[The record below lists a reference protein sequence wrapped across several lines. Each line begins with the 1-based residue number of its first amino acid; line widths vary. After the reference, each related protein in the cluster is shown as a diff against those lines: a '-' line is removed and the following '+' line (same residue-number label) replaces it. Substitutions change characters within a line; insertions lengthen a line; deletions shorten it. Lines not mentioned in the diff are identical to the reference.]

1 MQHRVV
7 IAQLF
12 LMAVETALL
21 VLVNL
26 NAPMT
31 QEQVLAQEVILRPV
45 TEIIRT
51 TTAKAQD
58 IILAHAQALT
68 EHLAQV
74 QSHALLTARRALAP
88 LKQDA
93 HGLLFLI

>member
-68 EHLAQV
+68 AHLVLEQFYAV
-74 QSHALLTARRALAP
+74 LMEVLLHAP
-88 LKQDA
+88 LKLVA